1 MSTSSHQNTPLTLQQ
16 TVGLAA
22 CQWINLGIEVIPME
36 CGEPIEDTRPSE
48 AKMSQVATYNWFL
61 GQSEDIH
68 IAIKTGPSSELVAVQ
83 ACTYDW
89 NSGLHAL
96 VKKGFVCVCCDTII
110 RYEKLVKNQF
120 EGGVNTLLF
129 SCGKNSF
136 LEANLDALPGIS
148 ICGSGTIIPV
158 PPWTIDWDKEKRVS
172 YSTTYECG
180 DTLAPPYIT
189 CMPDGLRQ
197 MIRTS
202 ERQFLRDK
210 NKPTSRGGVL
220 KELYKP
226 VAEGGRDNALTR
238 RAGGLMYHYKL
249 TKDELIK
256 QLEIINKRCCKPP
269 LSFKEVRKIAHSV
282 TKMHSLHG

>member
-1 MSTSSHQNTPLTLQQ
+1 MSTSSHQNAPLTLQQ
-16 TVGLAA
+16 KVGLAA

-36 CGEPIEDTRPSE
+36 FGEPIEDTRPSE
-48 AKMSQVATYNWFL
+48 AQMSQVATYNWFL

-68 IAIKTGPSSELVAVQ
+68 IAIKTGPSSELVAVK
-83 ACTYDW
+83 AYTYDW

-96 VKKGFVCVCCDTII
+96 VKKGLVCVCCDTII

-120 EGGVNTLLF
+120 EDGVNTLLF
-129 SCGKNSF
+129 SCGMNSF
-136 LEANLDALPGIS
+136 LETHLDALPGVS
-148 ICGSGTIIPV
+148 ICGSDTIIPV
-158 PPWTIDWDKEKRVS
+158 PPWTIDWDREKRVS

-180 DTLAPPYIT
+180 GILAPPYIT
-189 CMPDGLRQ
+189 CMPNGLRQ
-197 MIRTS
+197 IIRTS

-210 NKPTSRGGVL
+210 NKPTGRGGVL

-249 TKDELIK
+249 TEDELIK
-256 QLEIINKRCCKPP
+256 QLEIINKRCCKPL

-282 TKMHSLHG
+282 TKMHSRHG